1 MQELKVIQ
9 FRPAEDIHRKYKVT
23 SVLSDEPFLI
33 FYTEHSW
40 IERLGQLLHS
50 HCIGLITIIPFTAI
64 EHIIS
69 TKPIQI
75 WQNLFYQ
82 SVQKESFYKNIGT
95 R

>member
-40 IERLGQLLHS
+40 IEQDVLDNYYIR
-50 HCIGLITIIPFTAI
+50 TA
-64 EHIIS
+64 
-69 TKPIQI
+69 
-75 WQNLFYQ
+75 LD
-82 SVQKESFYKNIGT
+82 
-95 R
+95 